1 MSDYFDDHE
10 VKARVVQR
18 YRLLT
23 RYRIHAIV
31 TVIAAPIL
39 LLLYDSIF
47 LADVAGPNNIF
58 IQTAVAAIVLF
69 VVPLLLH
76 YLWLRYREQ
85 MEAAVDRE
93 MKTAFEYRKRKHEN
107 ATYLTDD
114 GELWQ
119 EEAFQQEKR
128 KRLME

>member
-1 MSDYFDDHE
+1 MSNYFDDIE
-10 VKARVVQR
+10 VQKRIRRQ
-18 YRLLT
+18 YRRRFVLRL
-23 RYRIHAIV
+23 HFIV
-31 TVIAAPIL
+31 TVIALIGVMIDQYRRGYDLFLLYLNNAPIIL
-39 LLLYDSIF
+39 LVF
-47 LADVAGPNNIF
+47 VMPVA
-58 IQTAVAAIVLF
+58 
-69 VVPLLLH
+69 LH

-85 MEAAVDRE
+85 MEGAVDRE